1 MRTRK
6 GLVVMLLTLLV
17 GLAIAVGVLFATGQA
32 DDVAE
37 ALGLD
42 GVLGLEDDEDG
53 DDALAQPDE
62 PAATVPGPMIEYADF
77 DHIVTELRE
86 NEVDCKDDE
95 VRDDTGVSEFGVCFA
110 DGGSYQIS
118 IYVFRDGSD
127 ATTSV
132 EELKEVW
139 DQEVVVGPNWYV
151 TTGNLELSEQ
161 VQEALG
167 GEIHMP

>member
-1 MRTRK
+1 
-6 GLVVMLLTLLV
+6 MLLTVLV
-17 GLAIAVGVLFATGQA
+17 VLAIAVGALFATGQA

-42 GVLGLEDDEDG
+42 GVLGLDDDSDG
-53 DDALAQPDE
+53 DEATQPDE

-86 NEVDCKDDE
+86 NDVECKDEE

-118 IYVFRDGSD
+118 IYVYRDGSD
-127 ATTSV
+127 ATSSV

-139 DQEVVVGPNWYV
+139 DQEIVVGPNWYV
-151 TTGNLELSEQ
+151 TTGNAELSEQ
-161 VQEALG
+161 VHEALG
-167 GEIHMP
+167 GEIHTP

>member
-6 GLVVMLLTLLV
+6 GLVVMLLTVLV
-17 GLAIAVGVLFATGQA
+17 VLAIAVGALFATGQA

-42 GVLGLEDDEDG
+42 GVLGLDDDSDG
-53 DDALAQPDE
+53 DEATQPDE

-86 NEVDCKDDE
+86 NDVECKDEE

-118 IYVFRDGSD
+118 IYVYRDGSD
-127 ATTSV
+127 ATSSV

-139 DQEVVVGPNWYV
+139 DQEIVVGPNWYV
-151 TTGNLELSEQ
+151 TTGNAELSEQ
-161 VQEALG
+161 VHEALG
-167 GEIHMP
+167 GEIHTP